1 MLKLFRTVLFVCA
14 GLLACA
20 TQAKAESIGPDC
32 STCQGSI
39 YSLDFTKVDGTFDTY
54 LVTLTID
61 ASGYTGDGVRID
73 EVAVKISSAVD
84 DAELTAAPG
93 GVEYWKLVSGG
104 ISANGC
110 SGSGSGFE
118 CSDWKL
124 SSPSGAFLPTTEK
137 LIWQFTIDI
146 SGSVFDF
153 ASTNPDLLPSIKVR
167 YVDENGKKVGD
178 LVSEKVPEPTTL
190 MLLGVGMSLAAIRR
204 RRAQR

>member
-1 MLKLFRTVLFVCA
+1 M
-14 GLLACA
+14 GA

-32 STCQGSI
+32 NTCQGSI

-54 LVTLTID
+54 LATLTID
-61 ASGYTGDGVRID
+61 TSGYTGDGVRID
-73 EVAVKISSAVD
+73 EVAVKISSGVD
-84 DAELTAAPG
+84 DAELTTAPG
-93 GVEYWKLVSGG
+93 GVQYWKLVSGG
-104 ISANGC
+104 VSAGGC

-124 SSPSGAFLPTTEK
+124 SSPGGAFIPSNGPLV
-137 LIWQFTIDI
+137 WQFTINI
-146 SGSVFDF
+146 SGPVFDF

-167 YVDENGKKVGD
+167 YVDENGNKVGD

-190 MLLGVGMSLAAIRR
+190 TLLGVGMSLAAIRR